1 MDNQCAN
8 YNRKCLEFYFDYVYH
23 FEAVDDET
31 IDHFIKSFDELSE
44 QELTIVV
51 FRHGLIDGEPKGLQR
66 TAEHFNVDSKVI
78 KDIDV
83 LVVNKLRNS
92 DRSKYIVEKENDQKM
107 LDKRKYFWVHKDYF
121 PIGTSMEDIIE
132 AAVKNKQKK

>member
-8 YNRKCLEFYFDYVYH
+8 YNRKYLESYFDYVYH

-66 TAEHFNVDSKVI
+66 TAEHFNVDPKVI